1 MQLNTINNQKE
12 YITQQLNIIAKNS
25 GLHSLLVMQSMPTEM
40 IVFASNE
47 QEIYSSGDSGPKGNQ
62 AGCHELYC
70 ERVVDLKQPLLVED
84 AVLSNEWKE
93 NEDLVKFGLG
103 TYYGV
108 PITFK
113 DEVIGTVCALNRSP
127 VDFSTGTPSI
137 IKQINNLKTEIEIFL
152 QKAS

>member
-1 MQLNTINNQKE
+1 MQLDTINDQKK
-12 YITQQLNIIAKNS
+12 YITGQLNNLAKNT

-62 AGCHELYC
+62 PGCHELYC
-70 ERVVDLKQPLLVED
+70 ERVVDLKQPLLVEE
-84 AVLSNEWKE
+84 AVLSNEWKG

-108 PITFK
+108 PISFEG
-113 DEVIGTVCALNRSP
+113 DVIGTVCALNRSP
-127 VDFSTGTPSI
+127 VDFSAGTPSI
-137 IKQINNLKTEIEIFL
+137 ISQINTLKTEIEMFL